1 MKKIMLIFIFIL
13 AICLVSPIAAS
24 DNTTVTDDI
33 KVSFN
38 DTVYHEDLGSIDVE
52 LPENVSGNLKATI
65 NDVEFYNE
73 NVSSSVSIPITIPQK
88 AIPTIVPNRI
98 TDHATYHINIL
109 FNNTIVDS
117 NHTLKVMR
125 TSPDYVIPGFP
136 SEILKDD
143 PEGYVTLY
151 MPESADGELKVY
163 IDGEFAF
170 NMTSRHFNFLNASP
184 FNSLELGSHNVTIS
198 YSGDSYYRKFT
209 KSFNFTVVD
218 MEITIPVNMVLD
230 HDDCVTAKTIEN
242 RDGTVTVY
250 VDGKKVH
257 SEKLDKYG
265 EFLYSMFDDVTCGE
279 HLINVTYT
287 AGSFTR
293 SKSMMVNVT
302 YDVDIWDFTS
312 FIYGEENEIIITVP
326 TDFNKNLIK
335 MEIDGKEIKNFNI
348 DDSGWIE
355 IDVSGLEGG
364 NHTFDFAFSGGDDKY
379 NYPYAESLNF
389 TVKYSIM
396 YPRIFDERSTVYLAL
411 PDSAKGNLEVYIN
424 GKLYKS
430 QKLSNGAASVNINTL
445 SPGRYNMS
453 ARYTGSDFN
462 VSDVEDTLRV
472 YPTIITPGEM
482 YCGDDKSIVVR
493 MVSTAKGKVIFDVNG
508 KNYTVDVKNGKAVL
522 SLKNFKKGL
531 YDDIQATYVG
541 ADGQKVTVYSGVD
554 ILASKIALKNMK
566 VTTTGVKVKVAIN
579 GKVAKNTYVTFKVD
593 KKTKK
598 VKTDKNGYATIR
610 LNPGKHT
617 ITATFKT
624 AKATKTFKVP
634 SLALSSVKVKKSA
647 KKVVLTAK
655 LAKKLKNKVIKFK
668 FNGKTLKVKT
678 NSKGIAKATF
688 KTSTL
693 KVAKKVSYSA
703 TYKKETV
710 KKSVTVKR

>member
-1 MKKIMLIFIFIL
+1 MKRIMLIFIFIL
-13 AICLVSPIAAS
+13 AICLIAPISAS
-24 DNTTVTDDI
+24 DNATAADDI

-38 DTVYHEDLGSIDVE
+38 DTVYKDDLGSIDVSI
-52 LPENVSGNLKATI
+52 PENVSGNLKATI

-98 TDHATYHINIL
+98 TDHATYHINVL

-151 MPESADGELKVY
+151 MPESADGELRVY

-170 NMTSRHFNFLNASP
+170 NMTSRHFNFVNASR
-184 FNSLELGSHNVTIS
+184 FNSLPLGSHNVTVS

-218 MEITIPVNMVLD
+218 MKIDIPVNMVLD
-230 HDDCVTAKTIEN
+230 HDDCIYAKTIEH

-265 EFLYSMFDDVTCGE
+265 EFLYSMFDDITCGE
-279 HLINVTYT
+279 HNIAVTYT

-293 SKSMMVNVT
+293 SKNVTVNVT
-302 YDVDIWDFTS
+302 YGVDIWDFSS
-312 FIYGEENEIIITVP
+312 FIYGEDNSIIITVP
-326 TDFNKNLIK
+326 VDYKKELIDLRIDGAKITDFT
-335 MEIDGKEIKNFNI
+335 I

-355 IDVSGLEGG
+355 IDVSRLDAG
-364 NHTFDFAFSGGDDKY
+364 NHTFEFGYSGDDKY
-379 NYPYAESLNF
+379 YPYQESRNF
-389 TVKYSIM
+389 TVNYSIM
-396 YPRIFDERSTVYLAL
+396 YPVIFDEESTVYINL
-411 PDSAKGNLEVYIN
+411 PDSANGNLEVYIN

-430 QKLSNGAASVNINTL
+430 VKLSNGAASVNINTL
-445 SPGRYNMS
+445 TPGKYNLS
-453 ARYTGSDFN
+453 ARYTGSDYN

-554 ILASKIALKNMK
+554 ILASKIALTNMK
-566 VTTTGVKVKVAIN
+566 VTTSGVKVKVKIN
-579 GKVAKNTYVTFKVD
+579 NKVAKNTYVTFKVD

-598 VKTDKNGYATIR
+598 VKTDKNGFATIR

-688 KTSTL
+688 KTSAL
-693 KVAKKVSYSA
+693 KVGKKVTYSA

>member
-1 MKKIMLIFIFIL
+1 MMKKIMLIFIFIL
-13 AICLVSPIAAS
+13 AICLASPISAS

-38 DTVYHEDLGSIDVE
+38 DTVYCEDLGSIDVE
-52 LPENVSGNLKATI
+52 LPENVSGNLRATI

-73 NVSSSVSIPITIPQK
+73 NVSSSVRIPISIPQK
-88 AIPTIVPNRI
+88 AIPTIVPNRM
-98 TDHATYHINIL
+98 TDHTTYYINIL
-109 FNNTIVDS
+109 FNNTIVNS
-117 NHTLKVMR
+117 NHELNVMKV
-125 TSPDYVIPGFP
+125 SQDYVIQSFP
-136 SEILKDD
+136 AEILKDD

-151 MPESADGELKVY
+151 MPESADGELRVY

-170 NMTSRHFNFLNASP
+170 NMTSMQFNFVNASR
-184 FNSLELGSHNVTIS
+184 FNSLPLGSHNVTVS

-218 MEITIPVNMVLD
+218 MKIDIPVNMVLD
-230 HDDCVTAKTIEN
+230 HDDCIYAKTIEH

-265 EFLYSMFDDVTCGE
+265 EFLYSMFDDITCGE
-279 HLINVTYT
+279 HNIAVTYT

-293 SKSMMVNVT
+293 SKNVTVNVT
-302 YDVDIWDFTS
+302 YGVDIWDFSS
-312 FIYGEENEIIITVP
+312 FIYGEDNSIIITVP
-326 TDFNKNLIK
+326 ADYKKDLIDLRIDGAKITDFT
-335 MEIDGKEIKNFNI
+335 I

-355 IDVSGLEGG
+355 IDVSLLDEG
-364 NHTFDFAFSGGDDKY
+364 NHTFEFGYSGDDKY
-379 NYPYAESLNF
+379 YPYSESRNF
-389 TVKYSIM
+389 TVNYSIM
-396 YPRIFDERSTVYLAL
+396 YPVIFDEESTVYINL

-430 QKLSNGAASVNINTL
+430 AKVSGGAASVNINTL
-445 SPGRYNMS
+445 TPGKYNMS
-453 ARYTGSDFN
+453 ARYTGSDYN

-472 YPTIITPGEM
+472 YPAIITPGEM

-493 MVSTAKGKVIFDVNG
+493 MVSTAKGKVVFDVNG
-508 KNYTVDVKNGKAVL
+508 KVYTVSVKNGKAAL

-554 ILASKIALKNMK
+554 ILASKIALTNMK
-566 VTTTGVKVKVAIN
+566 VTTSGVKVKVKIN
-579 GKVAKNTYVTFKVD
+579 NKVAKNTYVTFKVD

-598 VKTDKNGYATIR
+598 VKTDKNGYATIK

-688 KTSTL
+688 KTSSL
-693 KVAKKVSYSA
+693 KVGKKVSYSA

>member
-1 MKKIMLIFIFIL
+1 
-13 AICLVSPIAAS
+13 
-24 DNTTVTDDI
+24 
-33 KVSFN
+33 
-38 DTVYHEDLGSIDVE
+38 
-52 LPENVSGNLKATI
+52 
-65 NDVEFYNE
+65 
-73 NVSSSVSIPITIPQK
+73 
-88 AIPTIVPNRI
+88 
-98 TDHATYHINIL
+98 
-109 FNNTIVDS
+109 
-117 NHTLKVMR
+117 
-125 TSPDYVIPGFP
+125 
-136 SEILKDD
+136 
-143 PEGYVTLY
+143 
-151 MPESADGELKVY
+151 
-163 IDGEFAF
+163 
-170 NMTSRHFNFLNASP
+170 
-184 FNSLELGSHNVTIS
+184 
-198 YSGDSYYRKFT
+198 
-209 KSFNFTVVD
+209 
-218 MEITIPVNMVLD
+218 
-230 HDDCVTAKTIEN
+230 
-242 RDGTVTVY
+242 
-250 VDGKKVH
+250 
-257 SEKLDKYG
+257 
-265 EFLYSMFDDVTCGE
+265 
-279 HLINVTYT
+279 
-287 AGSFTR
+287 
-293 SKSMMVNVT
+293 
-302 YDVDIWDFTS
+302 
-312 FIYGEENEIIITVP
+312 
-326 TDFNKNLIK
+326 
-335 MEIDGKEIKNFNI
+335 GKEIKNFNI

-355 IDVSGLEGG
+355 IDVSALDGG
-364 NHTFDFAFSGGDDKY
+364 NHTFEFAFSGDDKY
-379 NYPYAESLNF
+379 YPYKESRNF
-389 TVKYSIM
+389 TVDYSIM
-396 YPRIFDERSTVYLAL
+396 YPRIFGERSTVYLAL

-430 QKLSNGAASVNINTL
+430 AKLSGGAASVNINTL

-462 VSDVEDTLRV
+462 VSDVEDTLMV
-472 YPTIITPGEM
+472 YPTIITPGQM

-508 KNYTVDVKNGKAVL
+508 KVYTVAVKNGKAAL

-541 ADGQKVTVYSGVD
+541 ADGEKVTVYSGVD

-566 VTTTGVKVKVAIN
+566 VTTSGVKVKVAIN
-579 GKVAKNTYVTFKVD
+579 GKVAKNTYVTFKID

-598 VKTDKNGYATIR
+598 VKTDNNGYATIK